1 MEERCTCKAE
11 DIYGVG
17 YCREQLKA
25 IRCPDCSTTIHYD
38 EMCWYCTLH
47 PLLKLKMVDP
57 TPTCECGGKFEKV
70 CEWENICEGCS
81 LVHQVECSCVTHRG
95 KRSKYNIK
103 YNLNKQ
109 LARFNLTEEQKRTV
123 TMRVNEIERLWYTA
137 HDRKLI
143 KLDFILSNI
152 FAHIGLSE
160 KAKQCATIKNQKTL
174 TTYEQI
180 WGSIVDRIEGW

>member
-1 MEERCTCKAE
+1 MLVLRPAS
-11 DIYGVG
+11 
-17 YCREQLKA
+17 
-25 IRCPDCSTTIHYD
+25 P
-38 EMCWYCTLH
+38 
-47 PLLKLKMVDP
+47 LKLEMVDP
-57 TPTCECGGKFEKV
+57 NPTCECGVKFEKV

-103 YNLNKQ
+103 YKQ

-123 TMRVNEIERLWYTA
+123 AMGVNEIERLWYTA

-160 KAKQCATIKNQKTL
+160 KAKQCATIKNQKSL